1 MGTSHQ
7 GDTMTDKNN
16 DDLIERMAAEA
27 KRGRLS
33 RRDFMHYA
41 LAAGVTT
48 TAASSLWTTKAAHAA
63 PKRGGTFRV
72 GVHDSNT
79 ADQMDPGKY
88 QSVGEIQLAHAHR
101 SYLTEITSENGL
113 GPDMALQWSATPDAK
128 AWTFRLNTKATFHN
142 GKPFTPADA
151 IASLNHHRG
160 EKTTSAA
167 KPLLATVTDIRAKG
181 EDTIE
186 IELSQGFADLPW
198 IMTDYHL
205 VMLPAKEDGT
215 IDWASGIGAGPY
227 KIVNHNP
234 GVGTSLVR
242 HDGWHREG
250 AYFDAVEMTQLND
263 PNARQTSL
271 LTGEIDAVTQVD
283 LKTASLLGRN
293 PNIVLDDVPSGS
305 AITLPMF
312 TDVAPFDNNDVRLA
326 LKYAINRE
334 DIVEKIMFGR
344 AAVGNDFHVSPGM
357 PYWPNIEQRTYD
369 PDKAKFHLK
378 KAGMENLSVSLSAA
392 DSVLPGA
399 VDMCVLYSEHAKKA
413 GIDIKVVREP
423 SDGYWSDVW
432 LKKPFVFVKWGAR
445 PTPDNMFTLA
455 YKDDAAWNESH
466 WQNERFNELLLIA
479 KAELD
484 EKRRAEQYWE
494 MCQLARD
501 EGGTIIPMFTNFT
514 YARSTKVAHGPSLAA
529 SWELDGGR
537 GYHRWW
543 FDS

>member
-1 MGTSHQ
+1 MSGNGNQKFFQSIVDA
-7 GDTMTDKNN
+7 G
-16 DDLIERMAAEA
+16 
-27 KRGRLS
+27 KRQKLS
-33 RRDFMHYA
+33 RRGFMQYA
-41 LAAGVTT
+41 TAAGVTV
-48 TAASSLWTTKAAHAA
+48 TAASAMWSKEVAAAT
-63 PKRGGTFRV
+63 PKNGGKFRV

-79 ADQMDPGKY
+79 GDQMDPGKY
-88 QSVGEIQLAHAHR
+88 QSVGEIQLAHTHR

-113 GPDMALQWSATPDAK
+113 GPDMASEWSATPDAK
-128 AWTFRLNTKATFHN
+128 VWTFKLNTNATFHN
-142 GKPFTPADA
+142 GNKFTPADA

-160 EKTTSAA
+160 DDTTSAA
-167 KPLLATVTDIRAKG
+167 KPLLDLVTDIKAMG
-181 EDTIE
+181 DDAIV

-198 IMTDYHL
+198 VMTDYHL
-205 VMLPAKEDGT
+205 TMLPAKPDGT
-215 IDWASGIGAGPY
+215 LDWESGIGAGPY
-227 KIVNHNP
+227 VITAREA
-234 GVGTSLVR
+234 GIGISLKR

-250 AYFDAVEMTQLND
+250 AYFDEIEMITLND

-271 LTGEIDAVTQVD
+271 LTGEVDAITSVD
-283 LKTASLLGRN
+283 LKTAALLGRN
-293 PNIVLDDVPSGS
+293 PNIELDDVPSGS

-312 TDVAPFDNNDVRLA
+312 TDTAPFDNNDVRLA

-344 AAVGNDFHVSPGM
+344 ASVGNDFHISPGM
-357 PYWPNIEQRTYD
+357 PYHPSSIPQRTYD

-378 KAGMENLSVSLSAA
+378 KAGMENLSISLSAA

-399 VDMCVLYSEHAKKA
+399 VDMVVLYAEHAKAA
-413 GIDIKVVREP
+413 GIDLKAVREP
-423 SDGYWSDVW
+423 NDGYWSDVW

-455 YKDDAAWNESH
+455 YKDDAAWNESR
-466 WQNERFNELLLIA
+466 WQNDRFNELLLIA

-484 EKRRAEQYWE
+484 DQRRAEQYEE
-494 MCQLARD
+494 MALLARD

-514 YARSTKVAHGPSLAA
+514 YARTSNVQHGPSLAA

-543 FDS
+543 FG

>member
-1 MGTSHQ
+1 
-7 GDTMTDKNN
+7 MTDKKT
-16 DDLIERMAAEA
+16 DELIDRMAAEA

-41 LAAGVTT
+41 LAAGVTAS
-48 TAASSLWTTKAAHAA
+48 TASGLWTSKAAMAA
-63 PKRGGTFRV
+63 PKRGGTFKV

-79 ADQMDPGKY
+79 SDQMDPGKY

-101 SYLTEITSENGL
+101 SYLTMITSENGL
-113 GPDMALQWSATPDAK
+113 GPDMATEWSATPDAK
-128 AWTFRLNTKATFHN
+128 VWTFKLNTNATFHT
-142 GKPFTPADA
+142 GQKFTPEDA

-160 EKTTSAA
+160 DDTTSAA
-167 KPLLATVTDIRAKG
+167 KPLLAAVTNISAKG
-181 EDTIE
+181 DDAIV

-198 IMTDYHL
+198 VMTDYHL
-205 VMLPAKEDGT
+205 CMLPAKGNGT
-215 IDWASGIGAGPY
+215 IDWESQTGAGPY
-227 KIVNHNP
+227 KITNHKP
-234 GVGTSLVR
+234 GIGTSLVR
-242 HDGWHREG
+242 HDGWHLEG
-250 AYFDAVEMTQLND
+250 AYFDAVEMIQLND

-271 LTGEIDAVTQVD
+271 LTGEVNAVTQVD
-283 LKTASLLGRN
+283 LKTAALLGRN
-293 PNIVLDDVPSGS
+293 PNLELDDVPSGS

-326 LKYAINRE
+326 LKYAIDRQ

-344 AAVGNDFHVSPGM
+344 ASVGNDYHVSPGM
-357 PYWPNIEQRTYD
+357 PYYPDLPQRPYD

-413 GIDIKVVREP
+413 GIDLKVVREP

-466 WQNERFNELLLIA
+466 WKNERFNELLLIA

-484 EKRRAEQYWE
+484 EKKRAEQYAE
-494 MCQLARD
+494 MCTIAKD

-514 YARSTKVAHGPSLAA
+514 YARTKNVAHGPSLAA
-529 SWELDGGR
+529 SWELDGAR

-543 FDS
+543 FT